1 MRKISIVGVEGSGKT
16 VLLSAIGDKYENP
29 DVSGVFMSPENARAF
44 GFVKLHM
51 EAMRNG
57 QWPAATTTNSNLD
70 WTLFKKTDSVKE
82 IICQLSLLDFAGEL
96 YRLCFG
102 EHSEDEIGNWAE
114 EMEILKKHIAESDL
128 LIVIV
133 NLSDVI
139 NASPSNPR
147 ARETMWLTKSVID
160 YATRNGNDKDV
171 AIVFSQAD
179 IYKSE
184 IEACGGKEAAL
195 QKYLPHVAN
204 VYDNLPVF
212 TVSAI
217 NKTVPDENTGIA
229 IPARDFKSEGLDEL
243 MEWIISKTPGY
254 ADLAQ
259 SMTDTRLA
267 PIHLWAKAQDL
278 YTQYQNSQFESTATR
293 YSIAKDLYET
303 LQELRSA
310 NIKSPKNAQTSE
322 EVNILEIKAQEFF
335 DFESIAN
342 DIMSTVTCFDK
353 DTALNKLEEY
363 SRTSQQVE
371 MDRPRL
377 SQEIDSLFNILKKN
391 HDTAIQRKKLK
402 IALVLLSIVAITI
415 AGWVGYTTHQ
425 QAVYDEQ
432 MRELARQKEEEEKKL
447 ARQKEEEEKKLARQ
461 HEQEM
466 RQKEEQ
472 GYEIITENG
481 KKRAVWTVGRVHP
494 QNSNL
499 IADSSEGNWICKKP
513 GYKWTSG
520 SNIEWQSG
528 VTHPDNS
535 NLKSGSTADQWI
547 CTIPGYVWTGG
558 TNYEWRA
565 GQTSDRY
572 PHWVSVERI
581 GYWKPQDGYRKK
593 DSSAEGLSELVWNPG
608 VLSNDKKRKAAQTE
622 GNWLYKTSCGSCGG
636 DGKVSTRSDCWT
648 CNGSGKVESTTSC
661 SSCDGTGRRSSSRNC
676 YSCSGRGQVRNVV
689 TCSNCNGTPRQ
700 ICNPRLGLHDRAPEY
715 TPAGLHAV
723 RCMFCG
729 GSGRVGVYPWVSVCN
744 NCRGQGGW
752 PCNNCGGDGWWECS
766 RCNNGQVDIG
776 TRQCSSCSGSG
787 KRYST
792 TTCESCNGDRVVKK
806 RRDCS
811 YCSNGKRYGTTDCSR
826 CRGYGY
832 TWE

>member
-1 MRKISIVGVEGSGKT
+1 MRRISIVGVEGSGKT

-70 WTLFKKTDSVKE
+70 WTLFKKTDSDKE
-82 IICQLSLLDFAGEL
+82 TICQLSLLDFAGEL

-204 VYDNLPVF
+204 VYDSLPIF
-212 TVSAI
+212 AVSAI
-217 NKTVPDENTGIA
+217 NKTIPDENTGIA
-229 IPARDFKSEGLDEL
+229 IPANDFKSEGLDEL
-243 MEWIISKTPGY
+243 MEWIIAKTPGY

-259 SMTDTRLA
+259 TMTNTRLA
-267 PIHLWAKAQDL
+267 PINLWAKAQDL
-278 YTQYQNSQFESTATR
+278 HDLYQNSQFESTATR
-293 YSIAKDLYET
+293 YSIARDLYET
-303 LQELRSA
+303 LRELRTA

-322 EVNILEIKAQEFF
+322 DVDILETKAQEYI
-335 DFESIAN
+335 DFESMAN
-342 DIMSTVTCFDK
+342 DIMSAVTYFDK
-353 DTALNKLEEY
+353 NTALNKLEEY
-363 SRTSQQVE
+363 SRISQQIAL
-371 MDRPRL
+371 DKSRL

-391 HDTAIQRKKLK
+391 HDTAMQRKTLK
-402 IALVLLSIVAITI
+402 TVLVLFSIVAIAV
-415 AGWVGYTTHQ
+415 AGWFGYTTYQ
-425 QAVYDEQ
+425 QKLHDER
-432 MRELARQKEEEEKKL
+432 MRE
-447 ARQKEEEEKKLARQ
+447 LARQ

-472 GYEIITENG
+472 GYEIITEYG
-481 KKRAVWTVGRVHP
+481 KKRAVWTEGRIHP

-499 IADSSEGNWICKKP
+499 VADSREGNWICKKP

-520 SNIEWQSG
+520 ANIEWQRG
-528 VTHPDNS
+528 LTHPDNS
-535 NLKSGSTADQWI
+535 NLVSSSTEGQWT
-547 CTIPGYVWTGG
+547 CTKPGYVWTGG
-558 TNYEWRA
+558 TNVEWRA

-572 PHWVSVERI
+572 PHCISSSDVGQWH
-581 GYWKPQDGYRKK
+581 PQEGYRWVKPK
-593 DSSAEGLSELVWNPG
+593 EAGNFDVAWNPG
-608 VLSNDKKRKAAQTE
+608 VLSKDGKRKAAQTE

-636 DGKVSTRSDCWT
+636 DGKVSTTSDCWT
-648 CNGSGKVESTTSC
+648 CSGSGKVESTTSC
-661 SSCDGTGRRSSSRNC
+661 SSCDGTGRRSSSSNC
-676 YSCSGRGQVRNVV
+676 YSCSGSGQVRNVV

-700 ICNPRLGLHDRAPEY
+700 RCNPRLGLLDRAPEY

-729 GSGRVGVYPWVSVCN
+729 GAGRVGVHPWVSVCN

-776 TRQCSSCSGSG
+776 TRQCPSCSGSG
-787 KRYST
+787 KRYSSSQ
-792 TTCESCNGDRVVKK
+792 CYSCDGSGSVKV
-806 RRDCS
+806 RRNCS
-811 YCSNGKRYGTTDCSR
+811 SCSNGKRYGTTDCSQ
-826 CRGYGY
+826 CSGNGY
-832 TWE
+832 TWK

>member
-70 WTLFKKTDSVKE
+70 WTLFKKTDSAKE
-82 IICQLSLLDFAGEL
+82 TICQLSLLDFAGEL

-204 VYDNLPVF
+204 VYDSLPIF
-212 TVSAI
+212 AVSAI
-217 NKTVPDENTGIA
+217 NKTIPDENTGIA

-243 MEWIISKTPGY
+243 MEWIIAKTPGY

-278 YTQYQNSQFESTATR
+278 HDLYQNSQSESTATR
-293 YSIAKDLYET
+293 YSIARDLYET
-303 LQELRSA
+303 LRELRTA

-322 EVNILEIKAQEFF
+322 DVDILETKAQEYI
-335 DFESIAN
+335 DFESMAN
-342 DIMSTVTCFDK
+342 DIMSAVTYFDK
-353 DTALNKLEEY
+353 NTALNKLEEY
-363 SRTSQQVE
+363 SRISQQIAL
-371 MDRPRL
+371 DKSRL

-391 HDTAIQRKKLK
+391 HDTAMQRKTLK
-402 IALVLLSIVAITI
+402 TVLVLFSIVAIAV
-415 AGWVGYTTHQ
+415 AGWFGYTTYQ
-425 QAVYDEQ
+425 QKLHDER
-432 MRELARQKEEEEKKL
+432 MRE
-447 ARQKEEEEKKLARQ
+447 LARQ

-472 GYEIITENG
+472 GYEIITEYG
-481 KKRAVWTVGRVHP
+481 KKRAVWTEGRIHP

-499 IADSSEGNWICKKP
+499 VADSREGNWICKKP

-520 SNIEWQSG
+520 ANIEWQRG
-528 VTHPDNS
+528 LTHPDNS
-535 NLKSGSTADQWI
+535 NLVSSSTEGQWT
-547 CTIPGYVWTGG
+547 CTKPGYVWTGG
-558 TNYEWRA
+558 TNVEWRA

-572 PHWVSVERI
+572 PHCISSSDVGQWH
-581 GYWKPQDGYRKK
+581 PQEGYRWVKPK
-593 DSSAEGLSELVWNPG
+593 EAGNFDVTWNPG
-608 VLSNDKKRKAAQTE
+608 VVSKDGKRKAAQTE

-636 DGKVSTRSDCWT
+636 DGKTSTTSDCWT

-661 SSCDGTGRRSSSRNC
+661 SSCDGTGRKNSSSRCYSCNGSGRVTSACGECGHIRDNWGNILSHHGQVCDNCGGRGGVQYQPRQTNNLGDALYELGNALQAAGQGNMVRCNKCGGRGWYHHSTCNATGRVTRTCSSCDGSGSRSSSRNC
-676 YSCSGRGQVRNVV
+676 YSC
-689 TCSNCNGTPRQ
+689 
-700 ICNPRLGLHDRAPEY
+700 D
-715 TPAGLHAV
+715 
-723 RCMFCG
+723 
-729 GSGRVGVYPWVSVCN
+729 GSGRVKVRRN
-744 NCRGQGGW
+744 
-752 PCNNCGGDGWWECS
+752 
-766 RCNNGQVDIG
+766 
-776 TRQCSSCSGSG
+776 CSS
-787 KRYST
+787 
-792 TTCESCNGDRVVKK
+792 
-806 RRDCS
+806 
-811 YCSNGKRYGTTDCSR
+811 CSNGKRYGTTDCSQ
-826 CRGYGY
+826 CSGTGY
-832 TWE
+832 TWK